1 MIAVVISSHG
11 RFSQDI
17 LKSCEM
23 VCGTR
28 ENVRAVTFDAGESAD
43 SLVDKYRAVI
53 KKLDV
58 REGVLFVTDLFAGSP
73 YNAACRLSLEVE
85 NAGVVAGL
93 NMPMLLEILSSPT
106 LSLQEA
112 KQIAQTVGKEGI
124 RAFETVTAEED
135 SDKEEL

>member
-1 MIAVVISSHG
+1 MIAIVISSHG
-11 RFSQDI
+11 RFSQEI

-23 VCGTR
+23 ICGAR
-28 ENVRAVTFDAGESAD
+28 ENVKAVTFDAGESAD
-43 SLVDKYRAVI
+43 SLVDKYRAALQI
-53 KKLDV
+53 LDV

-85 NAGVVAGL
+85 NIAVVAGL
-93 NMPMLLEILSSPT
+93 NMPMLLEILNSPA

-112 KQIAQTVGKEGI
+112 KRVAQLVGREGI
-124 RAFETVTAEED
+124 SAFETVMVEED